1 MMTLLVL
8 LVIALGIIATVQ
20 MARVYEITSKLRGKR
35 EEEISPA
42 DNRMNA
48 RFMWIF
54 CVIYYVFFGWLL
66 WNYSDKLLPVSA
78 SEHGV
83 VLDDLMTLNWVILF
97 IMFLFTNTLLF
108 YFAGRYYYRKERTAK
123 WYPHNNKLELAWT
136 IAPALF
142 LAVIVITGLRAWQDI
157 TAKAAPGTPEMELY
171 AKQFDWTARY
181 PGKDGLLGATDFRLI
196 NDNNPLG
203 IVTPKSIEVRLAEL
217 QADKDATSKGME
229 EGHDNLPPDVLV
241 KMENHFGKVSREMDR
256 IVNLRTMMEQDIA
269 ANKEASKYAAGADDI
284 VIKEFHLPVNEEI
297 NLVIRSRDV
306 IHSAFLPHFRAQMNA
321 VPGQSTVIKMT
332 PTITTDS
339 MRSITENPAFN
350 YILMCNKICGAS
362 HYNMQMDLVIEK
374 KGAYDAWV
382 AEINKKPF
390 EGAPAPPASPAE
402 GMSTTP
408 ADSTVTFVK
417 DSTAVAVVSP
427 TAAH

>member
-8 LVIALGIIATVQ
+8 LVIALGIIAVTQ

-54 CVIYYVFFGWLL
+54 CVIYYAFFFWLL
-66 WNYSDKLLPVSA
+66 YAYGDKLLPVSA
-78 SEHGV
+78 SKHGM
-83 VLDDLMTLNWVILF
+83 VLDDLMTLNWVLLF
-97 IMFLFTNTLLF
+97 IMFFFTNTLLF
-108 YFAGRYYYRKERTAK
+108 YFSGKYYFKKDRVAK

-142 LAVIVITGLRAWQDI
+142 LAVIVITGVKAWQDI
-157 TAKAAPGTPEMELY
+157 TAVAAPGTPEVELY
-171 AKQFDWTARY
+171 GKQFDWTCRY
-181 PGKDGLLGATDFRLI
+181 PGKDGQLGATDFRLI

-203 IVTPKSIEVRLAEL
+203 IVTTASIAARLAEL
-217 QADKDATSKGME
+217 QTEKDATEKSIEAGYD
-229 EGHDNLPPDVLV
+229 HLPADALT
-241 KMENHFGKVSREMDR
+241 KLEHHLGKVSRMMDR

-269 ANKEASKYAAGADDI
+269 ANKEASKYAAGSDDI
-284 VIKEFHLPVNEEI
+284 VIKEFHLPVSEEV
-297 NLVIRSRDV
+297 NLTLRRRDI
-306 IHSAFLPHFRAQMNA
+306 IHSAFLPHFRAQMNL
-321 VPGQSTVIKMT
+321 VPGQGTVLKMT

-339 MRSITENPAFN
+339 MRDIMANPEFN

-374 KGAYDAWV
+374 KSAYDAWV

-390 EGAPAPPASPAE
+390 EGAPAAEVPPADGTVVS
-402 GMSTTP
+402 
-408 ADSTVTFVK
+408 DSTVQNVK
-417 DSTAVAVVSP
+417 DSTAVAAVVP
-427 TAAH
+427 PVAN

>member
-8 LVIALGIIATVQ
+8 LVIALGIIAVVQ

-42 DNRMNA
+42 DNRMNGK
-48 RFMWIF
+48 FMWVF
-54 CVIYYVFFGWLL
+54 CVLYYAFFGWLL

-78 SEHGV
+78 SAHGV

-108 YFAGRYYYRKERTAK
+108 YFAGKYYFRKDRVAK

-157 TAKAAPGTPEMELY
+157 TAVAPPGTPEVELY
-171 AKQFDWTARY
+171 AKQFDWTCRY

-203 IVTPKSIEVRLAEL
+203 IVTPASIATRLTEL
-217 QADKDATSKGME
+217 QADKDATSKTIE
-229 EGHDNLPPDVLV
+229 EGQDHLPPDALV
-241 KMENHFGKVSREMDR
+241 EMKNHFGKVSREMDR
-256 IVNLRTMMEQDIA
+256 IVNLRTMMQQDIDA
-269 ANKEASKYAAGADDI
+269 KKEASKYAAGADDI
-284 VIKEFHLPVNEEI
+284 VIKEFHLPVNEEVK
-297 NLVIRSRDV
+297 LVLRSRDI
-306 IHSAFLPHFRAQMNA
+306 IHSAFLPHFRAQMNL
-321 VPGQSTVIKMT
+321 VPGQGTLMKMT

-350 YILMCNKICGAS
+350 YILLCNKICGAS
-362 HYNMQMDLVIEK
+362 HYNMQMELVIEQ

-382 AEINKKPF
+382 AGINKKPF
-390 EGAPAPPASPAE
+390 EGGEAAPTDVAPPAA
-402 GMSTTP
+402 G
-408 ADSTVTFVK
+408 DSTGTVVK
-417 DSTAVAVVSP
+417 DSPDGSGVVSNP
-427 TAAH
+427 GH

>member
-8 LVIALGIIATVQ
+8 LVIALGIIAVVQ

-48 RFMWIF
+48 KFMWIF
-54 CVIYYVFFGWLL
+54 CVLYYVFFGWLL

-108 YFAGRYYYRKERTAK
+108 YFTGKYYYKKDRVAK

-142 LAVIVITGLRAWQDI
+142 LAVIVITGLKAWQDI
-157 TAKAAPGTPEMELY
+157 TAPAPPGTPEVELY
-171 AKQFDWTARY
+171 GKQFDWTARY
-181 PGKDGLLGATDFRLI
+181 PGKDGQLGATDFRLI

-203 IVTPKSIEVRLAEL
+203 VVTPTSIATRLAEL
-217 QADKDATSKGME
+217 QADKDATTKSMEAGHDHLPADVLEGME
-229 EGHDNLPPDVLV
+229 H
-241 KMENHFGKVSREMDR
+241 HFGKVSRMMDR

-269 ANKEASKYAAGADDI
+269 ANKEASKFAAGADDV
-284 VIKEFHLPVNEEI
+284 VIKEFHLPVNEEV
-297 NLVIRSRDV
+297 NLVLRSRDI
-306 IHSAFLPHFRAQMNA
+306 IHSAFLPHFRAQMNV
-321 VPGQSTVIKMT
+321 VPGQGTVIKMI

-339 MRSITENPAFN
+339 MRVITQNPVFN

-390 EGAPAPPASPAE
+390 EGGMTAPL
-402 GMSTTP
+402 
-408 ADSTVTFVK
+408 DSTAIVKK
-417 DSTAVAVVSP
+417 DSTAVLHSPDPSGAVAP
-427 TAAH
+427 TTSAH